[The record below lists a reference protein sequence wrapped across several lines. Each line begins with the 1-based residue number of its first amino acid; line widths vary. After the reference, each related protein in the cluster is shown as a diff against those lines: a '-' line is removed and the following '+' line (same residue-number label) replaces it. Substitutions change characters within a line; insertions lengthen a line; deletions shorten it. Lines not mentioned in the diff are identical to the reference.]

1 MADAEQWMLVG
12 DELAM
17 VDRLVYMVVPN
28 VFRGRADLVPA
39 DAASLRAA
47 DAADG
52 RGECRGQERTTEALY
67 SLLAAHGLAYDQAP
81 SDPAGVDRQMVR
93 QPREVFEGRRGD
105 CLDLALIFCATA
117 LEAHLCPVLA
127 VMLRPDHDRHTVVLI
142 APEAAGTPGTE
153 PDGSLDHGA
162 GTADELGL
170 TELLARGWIAVDVTF
185 ATSDAV
191 PGVVGPGSFTQARE
205 AALSELKS
213 AKDIRTL
220 DIARRQSA
228 GAVPFSADELP
239 PPGARVESSALR
251 QAYTARLAAAGV
263 VPAAWNAASLEAARS
278 RHRAEQPA
286 PSQAGDLLDA
296 LCAGL
301 RARPVFDSVGG
312 ENLSLA
318 ALRPLYTEH
327 VGRAPRGAA
336 SADELLVLAAS
347 AGIAESRTD
356 DRRDVGPLARF
367 LLAVAGQAVDPQD
380 IDLASIS
387 YAPLDGWITGAAGL
401 LREDAHRYLDDEVRR
416 RTWALLELASPVRG
430 PGTAATMSG
439 PTWPDRVVVDL
450 VDPQGNVDTRNF
462 PCEERSEQGLRDALR
477 QATSVFLPRRGVT
490 VDLVASREWLD
501 AGIEH
506 WEVVEAGGVWD
517 PMTRDL
523 QPRMRWSGFRHDR
536 LRDRLDTRLKKAD
549 WHGPAAVLPEAAARD
564 RRSTAAWL
572 EDPSDGPGPSPYLI
586 GCPPPGGGDPLDA
599 LLTEGCGFIVW
610 FTTHHEKTALREACV
625 QSDGEGS
632 QGERRSS
639 LPRHL
644 TEHLDGRRTAVIWN
658 DPQGRDGFPLP
669 RPRRGGSLRRG
680 GGR

>member
-1 MADAEQWMLVG
+1 MAGAEQWMLVG
-12 DELAM
+12 DELSTI
-17 VDRLVYMVVPN
+17 DRLVYMVVTTP
-28 VFRGRADLVPA
+28 FRGRADLVPA
-39 DAASLRAA
+39 DAAALRAA

-52 RGECRGQERTTEALY
+52 KGACRGQESTTEALY
-67 SLLAAHGLAYDQAP
+67 TLLAAHGLKYDRPP
-81 SDPAGVDRQMVR
+81 SDAAGFDRQKVR
-93 QPREVFEGRRGD
+93 QPREVFEGGRGD

-127 VMLRPDHDRHTVVLI
+127 VMLRPDHNRHAVVLI
-142 APEAAGTPGTE
+142 APEASDTPCTE

-170 TELLARGWIAVDVTF
+170 TELRARGWIAVDVTL
-185 ATSDAV
+185 ATEDL
-191 PGVVGPGSFTQARE
+191 GPASYAQARE
-205 AALSELKS
+205 TAWAELES
-213 AKDIRTL
+213 AKEIRTL

-228 GAVPFSADELP
+228 GADPFDADELP
-239 PPGARVESSALR
+239 PPGARVESSSLR
-251 QAYTARLAAAGV
+251 EAYAARLAAAGV
-263 VPAAWNAASLEAARS
+263 VPTAWNAAGLEAARS

-286 PSQAGDLLDA
+286 PSPAGDLLDA
-296 LCAGL
+296 LCSGL

-312 ENLSLA
+312 EELSLA
-318 ALRPLYTEH
+318 ALRPLYAEH
-327 VGRAPRGAA
+327 VGQAPRGAA
-336 SADELLVLAAS
+336 SADGLLVLAAS
-347 AGIAESRTD
+347 AGIAESRTE

-367 LLAVAGQAVDPQD
+367 LLAVAGQAVEPQD
-380 IDLASIS
+380 IDLASGL
-387 YAPLDGWITGAAGL
+387 YALLDGWITGAAGL

-416 RTWALLELASPVRG
+416 RTWALLELTGPVRAS
-430 PGTAATMSG
+430 GTAAAVGG
-439 PTWPDRVVVDL
+439 PTWPERVVVDL
-450 VDPQGNVDTRNF
+450 VDPQGNVRTRNF
-462 PCEERSEQGLRDALR
+462 PCAEPSEEGLRDALR

-490 VDLVASREWLD
+490 VDVVAPREWLD
-501 AGIEH
+501 AGIQH

-564 RRSTAAWL
+564 RGSTAAWL
-572 EDPSDGPGPSPYLI
+572 DDPSAGPGPSPYLI
-586 GCPPPGGGDPLDA
+586 GCPPSGGGDPLDA

-610 FTTHHEKTALREACV
+610 FTTHHEETALQEACV
-625 QSDGEGS
+625 QSDGAGS
-632 QGERRSS
+632 QGERRTS

-644 TEHLDGRRTAVIWN
+644 TERLDSRRAAVIWN

-669 RPRRGGSLRRG
+669 RPRRAGTLRQG